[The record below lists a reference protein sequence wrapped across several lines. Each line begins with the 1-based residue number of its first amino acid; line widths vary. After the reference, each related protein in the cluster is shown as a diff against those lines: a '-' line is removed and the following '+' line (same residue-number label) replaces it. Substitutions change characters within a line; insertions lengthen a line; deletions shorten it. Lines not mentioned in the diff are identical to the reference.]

1 MSYGKQC
8 SVGVN
13 KWWEKTE
20 NFFFFR
26 FQPPPRL
33 RVDEI
38 RSKVGKKREANKAGC
53 TKVDFPTMRRNMDL
67 PDYCTVRARGGSK
80 HTTLPLLLR
89 YIPKQCRFSNKS
101 ISISR

>member
-67 PDYCTVRARGGSK
+67 PDYCTVRARGLSI
-80 HTTLPLLLR
+80 LPYLSAR
-89 YIPKQCRFSNKS
+89 AIGVGCISNVGFKWAD
-101 ISISR
+101 R